1 MGFMDWL
8 TGGKDKKEIER
19 LKKELELIQLTKEE
33 LKYLDVKR
41 ELEAIREQYTEEQQ
55 QLEAD
60 TIKQRAQLE
69 KELKKE
75 RDAFDRKVKSERD
88 DFDRQLKYE
97 RKAVDKEIKKK
108 QNTILAETKKSQ
120 DEVAANTARLVE
132 LKQLIGEYDDK
143 YIMQQHGL
151 YEPTYEFDTSSA
163 YKNMLDRIRS
173 EQKDMIRDRVATTH
187 PEHYMVDNDKKKG
200 KEFVLDT
207 IKLSLRAFNNEC
219 DVIIANVKPTNI
231 EKSAEKINKAFD
243 QINSLTDM
251 QKIAIR
257 KEYLRLKLRELHLK
271 HEFEMKKQA
280 EKEEQQEIKE
290 RMREEARV
298 LKEIENARKKVEKEE
313 LHFRSAVT
321 SVRAKLE
328 EADDSEKQALLAKLA
343 ELEAKLAEVES
354 IKDDIENR
362 EKNTRAGYVY
372 VISNIGSFGEHVY
385 KIGMTRRLE
394 PLDRIRELGS
404 ASVPF
409 TFDIHAMVFSED
421 APSLENKLHHRFATE
436 RVNQVNLRK
445 EFFKVEIEQIAKVI
459 KEEFDETLEITLVA
473 QAEDYHRTLQLREA
487 AVSAT

>member
-1 MGFMDWL
+1 MGMMDWF

-19 LKKELELIQLTKEE
+19 LTKELELIQLTKEE
-33 LKYLDVKR
+33 LEYLDVKR
-41 ELEAIREQYTEEQQ
+41 ELETIREQFTQEQQ
-55 QLEAD
+55 QIEED
-60 TIKQRAQLE
+60 TKKQRAQLE

-75 RDAFDRKVKSERD
+75 RDAFDRQVKSER
-88 DFDRQLKYE
+88 KE
-97 RKAVDKEIKKK
+97 VDKEIKKK
-108 QNTILAETKKSQ
+108 QTIFLAERQKSQ

-132 LKQLIGEYDDK
+132 LKHLIGEYDDK
-143 YIMQQHGL
+143 YLMQQHGL
-151 YEPTYEFDTSSA
+151 YEPSYEFDTSSA

-173 EQKDMIRDRVATTH
+173 EQKDMIRSKTATNH
-187 PEHYMVDNDKKKG
+187 SEQYVVDNDKKKG

-219 DVIIANVKPTNI
+219 DVIIAGVKSTNV

-251 QKIAIR
+251 QKISIR
-257 KEYLRLKLRELHLK
+257 KEYLRAKLRELHLK

-280 EKEEQQEIKE
+280 EKEEQQEIKD

-421 APSLENKLHHRFATE
+421 APTLENKLHHRFATE

-459 KEEFDETLEITLVA
+459 KEEFDETLEITLAA

-487 AVSAT
+487 AVSSSL

>member
-19 LKKELELIQLTKEE
+19 LTKELELIQLTKEE
-33 LKYLDVKR
+33 LQYLDVKR

-75 RDAFDRKVKSERD
+75 RDAFDRQIKSERKD
-88 DFDRQLKYE
+88 
-97 RKAVDKEIKKK
+97 VDKDIKKK
-108 QNTILAETKKSQ
+108 QNAILAETKKSQ
-120 DEVAANTARLVE
+120 DEVAANAERLFE
-132 LKQLIGEYDDK
+132 LKQLIGEYEDK
-143 YIMQQHGL
+143 YLMQQHGL

-173 EQKDMIRDRVATTH
+173 EQKDMIRSRVATTH
-187 PEHYMVDNDKKKG
+187 PEHYTVDNDKKKG

-321 SVRAKLE
+321 TVRAKLE
-328 EADDSEKQALLAKLA
+328 EADDTEKQALLSKLA

-354 IKDDIENR
+354 IKDDIENL

-421 APSLENKLHHRFATE
+421 APTLENKLHHRFATE

-459 KEEFDETLEITLVA
+459 KEEFDETLEITLAA
-473 QAEDYHRTLQLREA
+473 QAEDYYRTLQMREA
-487 AVSAT
+487 AVSSSL

>member
-1 MGFMDWL
+1 MWFQDWINAS
-8 TGGKDKKEIER
+8 KNRKEVER
-19 LKKELELIQLTKEE
+19 LTKELELIELSKEE
-33 LKYLDVKR
+33 LEYLDVRR
-41 ELEAIREQYTEEQQ
+41 ELELIREQFAKEKTHLEEEHLKLGIK
-55 QLEAD
+55 LENEHMS
-60 TIKQRAQLE
+60 QRE
-69 KELKKE
+69 KL
-75 RDAFDRKVKSERD
+75 
-88 DFDRQLKYE
+88 
-97 RKAVDKEIKKK
+97 IKKFEIEK
-108 QNTILAETKKSQ
+108 QDLLESNKKLK
-120 DEVAANTARLVE
+120 ALKLE
-132 LKQLIGEYDDK
+132 LGEYEDK
-143 YIMQQHGL
+143 YLMHEHGL
-151 YEPTYEFDTSSA
+151 YEPTFEFDTSEG
-163 YKNMLDRIRS
+163 YKNMLNTIRS
-173 EQKDMIRDRVATTH
+173 EQKEMIRKKVATDH
-187 PEHYMVDNDKKKG
+187 PNQYFVDGDKKRG
-200 KEFVLDT
+200 KEFVNDT

-219 DVIIANVKPTNI
+219 DVIISNVKPTNLEKSGVNI
-231 EKSAEKINKAFD
+231 EKAFK

-251 QKIAIR
+251 QTIFIR
-257 KEYLRLKLRELHLK
+257 RQYLESKLRELYLK
-271 HEFEMKKQA
+271 HELEVKKQE
-280 EKEEQQEIKE
+280 EKEEQRVIKE
-290 RMREEARV
+290 QMREEARV

-328 EADDSEKQALLAKLA
+328 EADDSDKQALLAKLV

-421 APSLENKLHHRFATE
+421 APTLENKLHHRFATE

-459 KEEFDETLEITLVA
+459 KEEFDETLEITLAA

-487 AVSAT
+487 AISSV